1 MKKTEDYIRE
11 MEESNILMTNEV
23 TFQEYANELL
33 KFQDLVCKMVAR
45 DKYHEQMRIEE
56 ALKIIENIS
65 LEKEMRN
72 HPAVHKGIVT
82 MSALSKE
89 IAITMSGAKGE
100 KSVSKTLEYLNRPN
114 TKVFRNIYVE
124 DDQEKS
130 ELDAVI
136 LTDSGIIIL
145 EVKKVKSSITL
156 TEDGKMVLG
165 EEGCYDRI
173 PLGEKMA
180 IKRKLLKNTLENI
193 VSSAGL
199 DIPIY
204 VDSYIVFS
212 TPKGQ
217 YIKME
222 DRYHKEKYCF
232 RIALNQKI
240 ENYVSNTHY
249 TDEQLK
255 QLDGIL
261 SEMAANLKRFHTDL
275 NFDDVRHS
283 LAEAMYVLQNETKEV
298 TVEETIKE
306 TTEPKQKVIKNSLV
320 NEKAKTKSKKLN
332 GSNGLEYIAVGA
344 IASIVGIAL
353 LLKSSPKRA

>member
-165 EEGCYDRI
+165 EEGCYDKI

-180 IKRKLLKNTLENI
+180 IKRKLLKNALENI

-240 ENYVSNTHY
+240 ENYVSDTHY

-255 QLDGIL
+255 QLDGII

-275 NFDDVRHS
+275 NFDDIRYS
-283 LAEAMYVLQNETKEV
+283 LADAMYVLQNGNENDTIDNKTVAFAQNKCDIPETKV
-298 TVEETIKE
+298 VR
-306 TTEPKQKVIKNSLV
+306 KNIT
-320 NEKAKTKSKKLN
+320 NKDKK
-332 GSNGLEYIAVGA
+332 SNGFEYIAAGVL
-344 IASIVGIAL
+344 ASVIGIAM
-353 LLKSSPKRA
+353 LLKSAPKRA